1 MNQVNTKYNN
11 LLGNSVENQMNRKRY
26 LKNILKENIKHAI
39 FTRPKSRRKSG
50 ILYSTSLH
58 VEAMDA
64 FCKSLDNYNIIFKTT
79 FLIC

>member
-11 LLGNSVENQMNRKRY
+11 LLGNSVGNQINRKRY
-26 LKNILKENIKHAI
+26 FKNLLKENIKHAI
-39 FTRPKSRRKSG
+39 FARQKSRRKSG
-50 ILYSTSLH
+50 ILYSTSSH

-64 FCKSLDNYNIIFKTT
+64 FCKSPDDYNIIFKTT

>member
-11 LLGNSVENQMNRKRY
+11 LLGNSMENQINRKRY
-26 LKNILKENIKHAI
+26 LKNLLKENIKHAI
-39 FTRPKSRRKSG
+39 FARQKSLRKSG
-50 ILYSTSLH
+50 ILYSTSSH

-64 FCKSLDNYNIIFKTT
+64 FCKSTDDYNIIFKTA

>member
-11 LLGNSVENQMNRKRY
+11 LLGNSMENQINRKRY
-26 LKNILKENIKHAI
+26 LKNLLKENVKHAI
-39 FTRPKSRRKSG
+39 FARQKSRRKSG
-50 ILYSTSLH
+50 ILYSTSSH

-64 FCKSLDNYNIIFKTT
+64 FCKFPDDYNIIFKTA

>member
-11 LLGNSVENQMNRKRY
+11 LLGNSVGNQINRKRY
-26 LKNILKENIKHAI
+26 LKNLLKENIKHAI
-39 FTRPKSRRKSG
+39 FARQKSRRKSG
-50 ILYSTSLH
+50 ILYSTSSH

-64 FCKSLDNYNIIFKTT
+64 FCKSPDDYNIIFKTT